1 MYYIFS
7 SFNDIKILWLRLD
20 MSGMLDCINGF
31 LGSINWKLVVNRI
44 RELYEVVLIDI
55 ILNLKKF
62 KILDFILKVWLFINK
77 CNKLNFNFIISSYLF
92 LIYYIIC
99 LLILFL
105 NKYEF
110 ILDVFKKDLNVV
122 IYLWNINYVF
132 LIG

>member
-92 LIYYIIC
+92 LIYNIIC

>member
-20 MSGMLDCINGF
+20 MSGMLDCINSF

-44 RELYEVVLIDI
+44 RELYEVVLMDI
-55 ILNLKKF
+55 ILKLEKF

-105 NKYEF
+105 NRYEF
-110 ILDVFKKDLNVV
+110 ILDVFEKDLNVV

-132 LIG
+132 LRG

>member
-55 ILNLKKF
+55 ILKLERF

-77 CNKLNFNFIISSYLF
+77 CNKLNFNFIICSYLF

>member
-110 ILDVFKKDLNVV
+110 ILDVFKKDLNVI

>member
-99 LLILFL
+99 LWILFL

>member
-55 ILNLKKF
+55 ILNLEKF

-77 CNKLNFNFIISSYLF
+77 CIKLNFNFIISSYLF

-99 LLILFL
+99 LLILIL
-105 NKYEF
+105 NKYEI

>member
-20 MSGMLDCINGF
+20 MSGMLDCINSF

-55 ILNLKKF
+55 ILNLEKF

-77 CNKLNFNFIISSYLF
+77 CIKSNFNFIISSYLF

-99 LLILFL
+99 LLILIL
-105 NKYEF
+105 NKYEI

>member
-105 NKYEF
+105 NRYEF
-110 ILDVFKKDLNVV
+110 ILDVFEKDLNVV

>member
-55 ILNLKKF
+55 ILKLEKF

-99 LLILFL
+99 LWILFL

>member
-20 MSGMLDCINGF
+20 MSGMLDCINSF

-55 ILNLKKF
+55 ILNLEKF

-77 CNKLNFNFIISSYLF
+77 CIKLNFNFIISSYLF

-99 LLILFL
+99 LLILIL
-105 NKYEF
+105 NKYEI

>member
-55 ILNLKKF
+55 IFNLKKF

-99 LLILFL
+99 LWILFL

>member
-105 NKYEF
+105 NKYKF